1 MPRRIFLLA
10 GNGPRYL
17 GKQVNPLKFFRKT
30 LAVCLMLT
38 VLSFS
43 FAAFAEES
51 TETSP
56 LPCGVRF
63 GMSLNELSAL
73 LGENALIE
81 TWDED
86 AGTGSASMENVD
98 TGIGDLTADYIT
110 FQADRNNSAGKS
122 RLSMI
127 SMSLPVQSGAV
138 PSFRAALETLTAVY
152 GAPDSDPF
160 DENGVENYVENGDLS
175 ATWTRDDV
183 RFTLTMSRMYGDTLT
198 FYYSYRLN
206 YDADDLK

>member
-1 MPRRIFLLA
+1 M
-10 GNGPRYL
+10 
-17 GKQVNPLKFFRKT
+17 KFFRKT

-63 GMSLNELSAL
+63 GMSLDELSAL

-127 SMSLPVQSGAV
+127 SMSLPVLRTTRSAEPALHMDATMHEMHSEVPGTGARRHRLQSMIKASPMISAEGGSS
-138 PSFRAALETLTAVY
+138 PSMRIRI
-152 GAPDSDPF
+152 S
-160 DENGVENYVENGDLS
+160 NGS
-175 ATWTRDDV
+175 
-183 RFTLTMSRMYGDTLT
+183 M
-198 FYYSYRLN
+198 
-206 YDADDLK
+206 DACRRERT